1 MAKTVVLVTQA
12 ASTCPTYAQRLH
24 QFFGSSIALKTFS
37 VEAGDFPRMPTDAD
51 LYIIAATSSDAFAQ
65 ISALIPDKEHV
76 VTPSLTFFKKEIDA
90 LRQFPRGTQ
99 AMLVNLSVQMAYE
112 SIAELNYLGIT
123 QIEFIPVYPGSSYP
137 PDVTLAITP
146 GESRYVPPTV
156 LQVIDL
162 GPRVFTTDTL
172 LKIALKLGFTWFPK
186 SAEFCSYAESLA
198 HQGQSLAALWRANLK
213 AESYLDILMGT
224 LETGIL
230 GIDVNSC
237 CFAVND
243 LAESML
249 GLKKKESI
257 GQSFH
262 VLCPALSRQLTERDC
277 RHKTSR
283 LIQLKGTYFNL
294 TIAPVDWQG
303 EYIGCFLLLQRFTA
317 EEERQQQFRLQM
329 YHRGYQSKYTFD
341 DIIGQSDAILRTK
354 QIAARMAATD
364 SAILLTG
371 ESGTGKELFAHSI
384 HNASRR
390 RNLDQRLA
398 LPGDAVVAQQPVKV
412 RGVGNVGGRE
422 AHDARVRDREARLS
436 PALTL
441 HGAQRAPAAHL
452 GVQVLLVP
460 VMLAVDLGPV
470 RQEPAKVHAV
480 ETASGERARYFH
492 LQVRHGKAKFPHGGA
507 RNGLASVLAA
517 SVGVRGGHAR
527 LGDAAV
533 ASVHLLHIRQELLP
547 GEPAHAQRRVGHG
560 QPLPKV
566 QPAHAVKGGS
576 QQRGHRY
583 APRLSCLLV
592 RYDVA
597 AVGLARPDPR
607 AGRHG
612 KVNRSQKPMGDREP
626 LQDGGGGPA
635 EAPGGVELVQRP
647 KNVQRTLGG
656 GEPVE
661 PALPSCIQPRQ
672 GRDKRSRAHAPVER
686 PAEVLVGRGQADGAK
701 LCVIEQQI
709 YGFVDARVHVPPIG
723 WFAHCAT
730 GAEGGALGAR
740 EN

>member
-1 MAKTVVLVTQA
+1 MAKTVVLITQA

-371 ESGTGKELFAHSI
+371 ESGTGKELFAPSI

-390 RNLDQRLA
+390 RDLPFVAINCAALSDSLLESELFGYDEGAFTGARKGGKLGLFEYAHRGTLFLDEIEAMSQTLQIKLLRVLQEKEFMRMGGNCII
-398 LPGDAVVAQQPVKV
+398 PTDV
-412 RGVGNVGGRE
+412 RIIAASNE
-422 AHDARVRDREARLS
+422 DLLERVRQGTFRKDLYYRLNTLPISIPPLRDRGDDLF
-436 PALTL
+436 LI
-441 HGAQRAPAAHL
+441 AAHL
-452 GVQVLLVP
+452 MDRAGTHFTFSPAAQAILRSYRWDGNVRELSNLVEYLFILGKERVDSGDLPDYLCPSALPAREQFTPKPSGDPAFWQAAQGREPLFCFLLQT
-460 VMLAVDLGPV
+460 L
-470 RQEPAKVHAV
+470 
-480 ETASGERARYFH
+480 
-492 LQVRHGKAKFPHGGA
+492 GGA
-507 RNGLASVLAA
+507 DQGMGRGTLLSEALKEGFRTTEQEIRDILLTLNRLGLVTVSR
-517 SVGVRGGHAR
+517 GRGGSR
-527 LGDAAV
+527 L
-533 ASVHLLHIRQELLP
+533 S
-547 GEPAHAQRRVGHG
+547 
-560 QPLPKV
+560 
-566 QPAHAVKGGS
+566 
-576 QQRGHRY
+576 QRGHALY
-583 APRLSCLLV
+583 QE
-592 RYDVA
+592 
-597 AVGLARPDPR
+597 LAQN
-607 AGRHG
+607 AF
-612 KVNRSQKPMGDREP
+612 
-626 LQDGGGGPA
+626 
-635 EAPGGVELVQRP
+635 P
-647 KNVQRTLGG
+647 K
-656 GEPVE
+656 
-661 PALPSCIQPRQ
+661 
-672 GRDKRSRAHAPVER
+672 
-686 PAEVLVGRGQADGAK
+686 
-701 LCVIEQQI
+701 
-709 YGFVDARVHVPPIG
+709 IG
-723 WFAHCAT
+723 
-730 GAEGGALGAR
+730 
-740 EN
+740 

>member
-1 MAKTVVLVTQA
+1 MAKTVVLITQA

-303 EYIGCFLLLQRFTA
+303 EYIG
-317 EEERQQQFRLQM
+317 
-329 YHRGYQSKYTFD
+329 
-341 DIIGQSDAILRTK
+341 
-354 QIAARMAATD
+354 
-364 SAILLTG
+364 
-371 ESGTGKELFAHSI
+371 
-384 HNASRR
+384 
-390 RNLDQRLA
+390 
-398 LPGDAVVAQQPVKV
+398 
-412 RGVGNVGGRE
+412 
-422 AHDARVRDREARLS
+422 
-436 PALTL
+436 
-441 HGAQRAPAAHL
+441 
-452 GVQVLLVP
+452 
-460 VMLAVDLGPV
+460 
-470 RQEPAKVHAV
+470 
-480 ETASGERARYFH
+480 
-492 LQVRHGKAKFPHGGA
+492 
-507 RNGLASVLAA
+507 
-517 SVGVRGGHAR
+517 
-527 LGDAAV
+527 
-533 ASVHLLHIRQELLP
+533 
-547 GEPAHAQRRVGHG
+547 
-560 QPLPKV
+560 
-566 QPAHAVKGGS
+566 
-576 QQRGHRY
+576 
-583 APRLSCLLV
+583 
-592 RYDVA
+592 
-597 AVGLARPDPR
+597 
-607 AGRHG
+607 
-612 KVNRSQKPMGDREP
+612 
-626 LQDGGGGPA
+626 
-635 EAPGGVELVQRP
+635 
-647 KNVQRTLGG
+647 
-656 GEPVE
+656 
-661 PALPSCIQPRQ
+661 
-672 GRDKRSRAHAPVER
+672 
-686 PAEVLVGRGQADGAK
+686 
-701 LCVIEQQI
+701 
-709 YGFVDARVHVPPIG
+709 
-723 WFAHCAT
+723 
-730 GAEGGALGAR
+730 
-740 EN
+740 